1 MIVSTT
7 VTTAPDCV
15 PLDAGAGAPTVGISP
30 ANAETESTHVNVT
43 AVRNLFIDD
52 SPLRLKPCKA
62 FYMELNSTTTQDS
75 LQGRGTQT
83 TIPLAISRS
92 LTSRRLLFFMRT
104 ASPKPKLDLSHLSAT
119 GRAQFRCERALE
131 LKDRGEYDAAQEI
144 MHPLWKRVGERPN
157 VTGLNPSVA
166 AEVLFCVG
174 VLTGWIG
181 SRDEI
186 KEADDAARDLLTES
200 IRLYESLGDS
210 KKVAEVQSE
219 LALCY
224 WRAGALDEA
233 RVMINEALQKLT
245 AAGNT
250 RANALI
256 NLSVIEWS
264 ATRYKKALKILTD
277 NAALFEKIASNTT
290 KGTYHNQRAMIL
302 RKLVTPE
309 NKADQ
314 LRKVINEYDEAD
326 SYFKLARN
334 TVNRAHIKNN
344 IGNVLRDLSH
354 YREAHEYLE
363 QARRL
368 TVIVKDKVRTAQV
381 DETRAQVFIAQRRYA
396 EAESA
401 AGNAARSFAKAG
413 RQCFLTDA
421 LITQGI
427 ALARLNQTERA
438 RFTFQKAIEVAHQ
451 AGALDRAGLAALTMI
466 EEVDQLP
473 PETLFAAYEQ
483 AGEWLAD
490 SQSRDAKL
498 RLEAVGRKLALE
510 LRGEWKSENP
520 IEVLYNKNL
529 HLPDEVLR
537 YEREL
542 ISNTLAK
549 VNGSV
554 TYAAKLLGVSY
565 QRLGYILETRHKD
578 LLNERTPVRRRVS
591 KPH

>member
-1 MIVSTT
+1 
-7 VTTAPDCV
+7 
-15 PLDAGAGAPTVGISP
+15 
-30 ANAETESTHVNVT
+30 
-43 AVRNLFIDD
+43 
-52 SPLRLKPCKA
+52 
-62 FYMELNSTTTQDS
+62 
-75 LQGRGTQT
+75 
-83 TIPLAISRS
+83 
-92 LTSRRLLFFMRT
+92 MRT
-104 ASPKPKLDLSHLSAT
+104 ASPKPKLDLSHLPANE
-119 GRAQFRCERALE
+119 RARSRCEKALE

-144 MHPLWKRVGERPN
+144 MRPLWKGVGERPN

-181 SRDEI
+181 SRNEI

-210 KKVAEVQSE
+210 RKVAEVRSE

-233 RVMINEALQKLT
+233 RVMVNEALEKLT
-245 AAGNT
+245 APGNT

-264 ATRYKKALKILTD
+264 ASRYKKALKILTD
-277 NAALFEKIASNTT
+277 NAPLFEKITSQTT

-309 NKADQ
+309 NRVDQ
-314 LRKVINEYDEAD
+314 LHKVISEYEEAEA
-326 SYFKLARN
+326 YFKLARN

-344 IGNVLRDLSH
+344 IGNVLRDLH
-354 YREAHEYLE
+354 RYTEAHEYLE

-381 DETRAQVFIAQRRYA
+381 DETRAQVFIAQHRYA

-438 RFTFQKAIEVAHQ
+438 QFTFQRAIEVAHQ
-451 AGALDRAGLAALTMI
+451 VGALNRAGLAALTML
-466 EEVDQLP
+466 EDLDQLP
-473 PETLFAAYEQ
+473 PETLFAAYEK

-490 SQSRDAKL
+490 SQSQDAML

-520 IEVLYNKNL
+520 IEVLYNKSL

-542 ISNTLAK
+542 ISNALTK
-549 VNGSV
+549 VNGSP

-578 LLNERTPVRRRVS
+578 LLKERTPVRRRS
-591 KPH
+591 RKQDREA

>member
-1 MIVSTT
+1 M
-7 VTTAPDCV
+7 
-15 PLDAGAGAPTVGISP
+15 
-30 ANAETESTHVNVT
+30 
-43 AVRNLFIDD
+43 
-52 SPLRLKPCKA
+52 
-62 FYMELNSTTTQDS
+62 Y
-75 LQGRGTQT
+75 
-83 TIPLAISRS
+83 
-92 LTSRRLLFFMRT
+92 
-104 ASPKPKLDLSHLSAT
+104 
-119 GRAQFRCERALE
+119 
-131 LKDRGEYDAAQEI
+131 
-144 MHPLWKRVGERPN
+144 PLWKSVGERPN
-157 VTGLNPSVA
+157 TTGLNPTVV

-181 SRDEI
+181 SRNEI
-186 KEADDAARDLLTES
+186 KEANDAAKDLLTES
-200 IRLYESLGDS
+200 IRLYESLGDLR
-210 KKVAEVQSE
+210 KVAEVRSE

-233 RVMINEALQKLT
+233 RVMINESLEKLT
-245 AAGNT
+245 APGIA
-250 RANALI
+250 RASALI

-264 ATRYKKALKILTD
+264 AARYKKALKILND
-277 NAALFEKIASNTT
+277 NAPLFERTSNTT

-309 NKADQ
+309 NRVDQ
-314 LRKVINEYDEAD
+314 LRKVIAEYEEAEA
-326 SYFKLARN
+326 YFKLARN

-344 IGNVLRDLSH
+344 IGNVLRDLHRYS
-354 YREAHEYLE
+354 EAHEYLE

-381 DETRAQVFIAQRRYA
+381 DETRAQVFIAQHRYA

-421 LITQGI
+421 LIVQGI

-451 AGALDRAGLAALTMI
+451 AGALNRAGLAALTML
-466 EEVDQLP
+466 EEIDQLP
-473 PETLFAAYEQ
+473 PETLFAAYEK

-490 SQSRDAKL
+490 SQSQDAKQ

-520 IEVLYNKNL
+520 IEVLYNKSL
-529 HLPDEVLR
+529 HLPDEVLS

-542 ISNTLAK
+542 ISNALTK

-554 TYAAKLLGVSY
+554 TYAAKLLGVSH
-565 QRLGYILETRHKD
+565 QRLAYILETRHRD
-578 LLNERTPVRRRVS
+578 LLKERTPVRRRGR
-591 KPH
+591 KDQ

>member
-1 MIVSTT
+1 MIVSNKL
-7 VTTAPDCV
+7 TAALDCV
-15 PLDAGAGAPTVGISP
+15 PLDVGAGAPTVGMSP
-30 ANAETESTHVNVT
+30 ANAEAERTHVKATVI
-43 AVRNLFIDD
+43 RNLFIDD

-75 LQGRGTQT
+75 LQGRGSQI
-83 TIPLAISRS
+83 TIPLAIYRS
-92 LTSRRLLFFMRT
+92 LTSRRFVFFMRT
-104 ASPKPKLDLSHLSAT
+104 ASRKPKLDLSHLSTT
-119 GRAQFRCERALE
+119 GQAEYRCERALE

-144 MHPLWKRVGERPN
+144 MRPMWKGVGERPN
-157 VTGLNPSVA
+157 TTGLNPSVV

-181 SRDEI
+181 SRNEI
-186 KEADDAARDLLTES
+186 KEADDYARDLLTES

-210 KKVAEVQSE
+210 RKVAEVRSE

-233 RVMINEALQKLT
+233 RVMINAALQKLT
-245 AAGNT
+245 APGNT

-256 NLSVIEWS
+256 VLAVIEWS
-264 ATRYKKALKILTD
+264 ATRYKKALKLLTD
-277 NAALFEKIASNTT
+277 NAPLFEKITSNTT

-314 LRKVINEYDEAD
+314 LRKVINEYEEAD

-344 IGNVLRDLSH
+344 IGNVLRDLAR
-354 YREAHEYLE
+354 YREAHEHLE

-381 DETRAQVFIAQRRYA
+381 DETRAQIFIAQRRYE
-396 EAESA
+396 EAEHA
-401 AGNAARSFAKAG
+401 GGNAVRSFAKAG

-451 AGALDRAGLAALTMI
+451 AGALNRAGLAALTML
-466 EEVDQLP
+466 EEIDQLP
-473 PETLFAAYEQ
+473 LETLSAAYEK

-490 SQSRDAKL
+490 SQSQDARL

-542 ISNTLAK
+542 ISNALTK

-565 QRLGYILETRHKD
+565 QRLAYILETRHKD
-578 LLNERTPVRRRVS
+578 LLNERSPVRRRAS